1 MSTHPDSQIVE
12 SQRAIMNAIAE
23 ALDEMFNR
31 GTKGNDRKIGF
42 VLLTFPFS
50 PPGTIQPTDEQRC
63 NYISNGANRKD
74 MACLMREMAARFE
87 GQPET
92 KPGRA

>member
-1 MSTHPDSQIVE
+1 MTHPDSQIVE

-31 GTKGNDRKIGF
+31 GAKGSDRKIGF
-42 VLLTFPFS
+42 VLLVFPFT
-50 PPGTIQPTDEQRC
+50 PPGTIHPTDEPRC

-74 MACLMREMAARFE
+74 MASLMREMAARFE
-87 GQPET
+87 GQPAT
-92 KPGRA
+92 TPGRA